1 MNQATS
7 VKPTPVITLIS
18 DVCRE
23 ILANRTSLPSM
34 PDVAA
39 RIHGAMQNP
48 NWSVTTVAAII
59 KGDPGTTAYLLQ
71 IANSALYFGVTPILE
86 VERAIAR
93 IGVDSTRNLIMAHR
107 VTLGFHVCRG
117 NNRSRWLNSGGYEPI
132 AESLFGSIPVDTFL
146 LEYDTDRSGG
156 FEPLR
161 FIPRG
166 KTVVLGLLTTKDGT
180 LESQDLLLRRI
191 DEAAQYVP
199 LDNLALSPQC
209 GFASVSAGNLLSAD
223 EQRRKLELV
232 VATARKVWS

>member
-86 VERAIAR
+86 VERAMAR
-93 IGVDSTRNLIMAHR
+93 IGVDSTRNLIMAHTLRSTFKTPSKLLGALMRRTWQTIDARR
-107 VTLGFHVCRG
+107 VFCTTRAGTADHDVRIRRQRDQ
-117 NNRSRWLNSGGYEPI
+117 NN
-132 AESLFGSIPVDTFL
+132 
-146 LEYDTDRSGG
+146 DRTRPASEHSF
-156 FEPLR
+156 FE
-161 FIPRG
+161 
-166 KTVVLGLLTTKDGT
+166 
-180 LESQDLLLRRI
+180 
-191 DEAAQYVP
+191 
-199 LDNLALSPQC
+199 N
-209 GFASVSAGNLLSAD
+209 
-223 EQRRKLELV
+223 
-232 VATARKVWS
+232 